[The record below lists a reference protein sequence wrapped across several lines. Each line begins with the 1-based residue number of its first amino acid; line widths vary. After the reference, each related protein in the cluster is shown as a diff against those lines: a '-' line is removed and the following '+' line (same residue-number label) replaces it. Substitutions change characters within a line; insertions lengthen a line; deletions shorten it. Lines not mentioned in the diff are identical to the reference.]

1 MYNLLRIRCFS
12 PVPPVPPVP
21 TPADVR
27 SIISLSCVR
36 GDGQPGIQCQL
47 SCLLTGTWLGP
58 GPCYR
63 SHDLAPCVILQLP
76 SHSHQSLPS
85 QAPVQ
90 PIREQSSQ
98 HLTVGFHCVRAGLVW
113 SLVMGDYSIPG
124 SPSVCVT
131 GESSLPLPLLC
142 VPSVFYCSHKLQIRL
157 TVCSVGTEHQQVDGR
172 IVRVW
177 ICYDFYYKKY
187 ISILLSQSTVV
198 IVRFPDLS

>member
-1 MYNLLRIRCFS
+1 MFLSCPS
-12 PVPPVPPVP
+12 C
-21 TPADVR
+21 PADVR

-124 SPSVCVT
+124 SHTVCVT
-131 GESSLPLPLLC
+131 GESFHHPPPSPPSLSPRC
-142 VPSVFYCSHKLQIRL
+142 FIVTQIADF
-157 TVCSVGTEHQQVDGR
+157 TVSIKYQQV
-172 IVRVW
+172 
-177 ICYDFYYKKY
+177 
-187 ISILLSQSTVV
+187 
-198 IVRFPDLS
+198 